1 MHEHWPGHQAQT
13 LCAKGPA
20 ERFMQKEAQ
29 TVCFGLQ
36 KDKTCRWQFVRVQFS
51 NILLRAPEGMAGKS
65 EQDVTLLPG
74 VY

>member
-1 MHEHWPGHQAQT
+1 
-13 LCAKGPA
+13 
-20 ERFMQKEAQ
+20 MQKEAQ